1 MIQVY
6 HLPVSRWS
14 PYETSAGFPA
24 PTPPD
29 LVLTHSDRQHSE
41 VHPENDLH
49 TRNWGRLSD
58 DAGRWAAVDAQ

>member
-1 MIQVY
+1 MIGVLYFPVPLY
-6 HLPVSRWS
+6 HLPV
-14 PYETSAGFPA
+14 A